1 MKKSFLSLILVVSI
15 FLTSGCFKNKN
26 MEEITINTTVY
37 PITFIANT
45 LYNENATITSVYP
58 NGVNLNK
65 FKLTPKQEKEYAKSD
80 IFIYNGLTQE
90 KDIAKTFIDRN
101 KRISIIDISY
111 GLKYT
116 YGVEELWLA
125 PNNFLMI
132 SKNVK
137 DSLKNYV
144 NSKYTK
150 KIIDK
155 NYRELEETISVMDAE
170 LRNIANNAKAN
181 NKNNIVTSNDVLKFL
196 NSYGFNVISLKDE
209 ENNKNNSLNTLKS
222 NFKNGKYTT
231 IFMLTGDE
239 ETDLI
244 KQLKSDYNA
253 KVIVVDSMVSLSK
266 ENIDVGNDYIMLMN
280 EFIDNIRNTTAN

>member
-1 MKKSFLSLILVVSI
+1 MKKLLLSIILIICV

-65 FKLTPKQEKEYAKSD
+65 FALTPKQEKEFAKSD
-80 IFIYNGLTQE
+80 IFIYNGLTNE
-90 KDIAKTFIDRN
+90 KDIAKSFIDRN
-101 KRISIIDISY
+101 KKISIIDISY

-132 SKNVK
+132 SKNVR
-137 DSLKNYV
+137 DNLKNYV
-144 NSKYTK
+144 TSKYTK
-150 KIIDK
+150 QIIDK
-155 NYRELEETISVMDAE
+155 NYKKLEETISVMDAE
-170 LRNIANNAKAN
+170 LRNIANNAKIN
-181 NKNNIVTSNDVLKFL
+181 GKNNIVTSNDVLKFL

-222 NFKNGKYTT
+222 NFKNGKFTT
-231 IFMLTGDE
+231 IFMISEDE

-253 KVIVVDSMVSLSK
+253 KVVVIDSMVSLSK
-266 ENIDVGNDYIMLMN
+266 ENLDANNDYIMIMN
-280 EFIDNIRNTTAN
+280 EFIDNIRNNVAN

>member
-1 MKKSFLSLILVVSI
+1 MKKSFLSIILVICV

-58 NGVNLNK
+58 NGVDLSK

-90 KDIAKTFIDRN
+90 KEIAKSFIDRN
-101 KRISIIDISY
+101 KSISIIDISY

-137 DSLKNYV
+137 DNLKNYV
-144 NSKYTK
+144 SSKYTK
-150 KIIDK
+150 RMIEK
-155 NYRELEETISVMDAE
+155 NYKELEETISVMDAE

-181 NKNNIVTSNDVLKFL
+181 GKNNIVTSNDVLKFL

-222 NFKNGKYTT
+222 NFKNGKLTT
-231 IFMLTGDE
+231 IFMVSGDE
-239 ETDLI
+239 ETELI

-266 ENIDVGNDYIMLMN
+266 ENIDAGNDYIMIMN

>member
-1 MKKSFLSLILVVSI
+1 MKKSFLSIILVICV

-58 NGVNLNK
+58 NGVDLSK

-90 KDIAKTFIDRN
+90 KEIAKSFIDRN
-101 KRISIIDISY
+101 KSISIIDISY

-137 DSLKNYV
+137 DNLKNYV
-144 NSKYTK
+144 SSKYTK
-150 KIIDK
+150 RMIEK
-155 NYRELEETISVMDAE
+155 NYKELEETISVMDAE

-181 NKNNIVTSNDVLKFL
+181 GKNNIVTSNDVLKFL
-196 NSYGFNVISLKDE
+196 NSYGFKVISLKDE

-222 NFKNGKYTT
+222 NFKNGKLTT
-231 IFMLTGDE
+231 IFMVSGDE
-239 ETDLI
+239 ETELI

-266 ENIDVGNDYIMLMN
+266 ENIDAGNDYIMIMN

>member
-1 MKKSFLSLILVVSI
+1 MKKVFLSIILITSV

-26 MEEITINTTVY
+26 MEEISISTTVY

-45 LYNENATITSVYP
+45 LYNQNSTITSVYP

-65 FKLTPKQEKEYAKSD
+65 FMLTPKQEKEFAKSD
-80 IFIYNGLTQE
+80 IFIYNGLTSE
-90 KDIAKTFIDRN
+90 KDIAKSFIDRN
-101 KRISIIDISY
+101 KKISIIDISY

-150 KIIDK
+150 QIIDK
-155 NYRELEETISVMDAE
+155 NYKELEETISIMDAE
-170 LRNIANNAKAN
+170 LRNIANNAKASG
-181 NKNNIVTSNDVLKFL
+181 KNNIVTSNDILKFL
-196 NSYGFNVISLKDE
+196 NSYGYNVISLKDE

-222 NFKNGKYTT
+222 NFKNGKFTT
-231 IFMLTGDE
+231 IFMISGDE

-244 KQLKSDYNA
+244 RQLKADYNA
-253 KVIVVDSMVSLSK
+253 KIVVVDSMISLSK
-266 ENIDVGNDYIMLMN
+266 ENLNANNDYIMIMN

>member
-1 MKKSFLSLILVVSI
+1 MKKLLLSIILIICV

-65 FKLTPKQEKEYAKSD
+65 FALTPKQEKEFAKSD
-80 IFIYNGLTQE
+80 IFIYNGLTNE
-90 KDIAKTFIDRN
+90 KDIAKSFIDRN
-101 KRISIIDISY
+101 KKISIIDISY

-132 SKNVK
+132 SKNVR
-137 DSLKNYV
+137 DNLKNYV
-144 NSKYTK
+144 TSKYTK
-150 KIIDK
+150 QIIDK
-155 NYRELEETISVMDAE
+155 NYKKLEETISVMDAE
-170 LRNIANNAKAN
+170 LRNIANNAKIN
-181 NKNNIVTSNDVLKFL
+181 GKNNIVTSNDVLKFL

-222 NFKNGKYTT
+222 NFKNGKFTT
-231 IFMLTGDE
+231 IFMISGDE

-253 KVIVVDSMVSLSK
+253 KVIVIDSMVSLSK
-266 ENIDVGNDYIMLMN
+266 ENLDANNDYVMIMN
-280 EFIDNIRNTTAN
+280 EFIDNIRNNVAN

>member
-1 MKKSFLSLILVVSI
+1 MKKSILSIVLVICV

-58 NGVNLNK
+58 NGVDLSK

-90 KDIAKTFIDRN
+90 KEIAKSFIDRN
-101 KRISIIDISY
+101 KSISIIDISY

-137 DSLKNYV
+137 DNLKNYV
-144 NSKYTK
+144 SSKYTK
-150 KIIDK
+150 RMIEK
-155 NYRELEETISVMDAE
+155 NYKELEETISVMDAE

-181 NKNNIVTSNDVLKFL
+181 GKNNIVTSNDVLKFL

-222 NFKNGKYTT
+222 NFKNGKLTT
-231 IFMLTGDE
+231 IFMVSGDE
-239 ETDLI
+239 ETELI

-266 ENIDVGNDYIMLMN
+266 ENIDAGNDYIMIMN

>member
-1 MKKSFLSLILVVSI
+1 MKKLLLSIILIICV

-65 FKLTPKQEKEYAKSD
+65 FALTPKQEKEFAKSD
-80 IFIYNGLTQE
+80 IFIYNGLTNE
-90 KDIAKTFIDRN
+90 KDIAKSFIDRN
-101 KRISIIDISY
+101 KKISIIDISY

-132 SKNVK
+132 SKNVR
-137 DSLKNYV
+137 DNLKNYV
-144 NSKYTK
+144 TSKYTK
-150 KIIDK
+150 QIIDK
-155 NYRELEETISVMDAE
+155 NYKKLEETISVMDAE
-170 LRNIANNAKAN
+170 LRNIANNAKIN
-181 NKNNIVTSNDVLKFL
+181 GKNNIVTSNDVLKFL

-222 NFKNGKYTT
+222 NFKNGKFTT
-231 IFMLTGDE
+231 IFMISGDE

-253 KVIVVDSMVSLSK
+253 KVVVIDSMVSLSK
-266 ENIDVGNDYIMLMN
+266 ENLDANNDYIMIMN
-280 EFIDNIRNTTAN
+280 EFIDNIRNNVAN

>member
-1 MKKSFLSLILVVSI
+1 MKKSFLSLIIVVSI

-58 NGVNLNK
+58 NGVNLSK

-209 ENNKNNSLNTLKS
+209 ESNKNNSLNTLKS